1 MANQE
6 RYVFNV
12 EWYDSAAALIRPYNF
27 FYYPGDSTMEMV
39 HLLYIFISTI
49 LNKKECS

>member
-39 HLLYIFISTI
+39 HLLYIFISTT

>member
-27 FYYPGDSTMEMV
+27 FYYPGDSTMEM
-39 HLLYIFISTI
+39 YDI
-49 LNKKECS
+49 K